1 MEIITEFLAGI
12 VGDAFEKCG
21 YDRSMGRVTMSDR
34 LDLCQF
40 QCNGAFEGAKR
51 YKKAPFMIAD
61 EVVAAMDKSLFS
73 KAEAVRPG
81 FINLTLSDSEL
92 LKFACGA
99 AGEVPA
105 VNAGETIVIDYGGP
119 NVAKP
124 LHIGHLR
131 SAVIG
136 ESIKRILKAC
146 GARVIGDIHLGD
158 WGLQIG
164 LIISEL
170 KHRHPDW
177 RCFAPDFDEN
187 SDTFP
192 DITLED
198 LSEIYP
204 FASKKSKEDD
214 GFKREALKAT
224 ADLQKGQAGY
234 MAVWKKIMAV
244 SVPDLKQ
251 IYDRLN
257 VSFDC
262 WYGESDAEKYVDKLM
277 DTLHEKGLVRES
289 DGALVVDVVKDDDT
303 AEIPPVIVK
312 KSDGSNIYATTDL
325 ATIIQRQRDFSP
337 NKLIYITDSRQSLHF
352 EQVFR
357 CARLAQLIPDDT
369 SLEFL
374 GFGTVNGPDGKPFK
388 TRDGGTMRLEELL
401 NMASAAALE
410 KLNES
415 DRTDDEAN
423 DEQRADKAEKIGIA
437 AIKFGDLINQKS
449 KDYIF
454 DMSKFL
460 SFEGKTGPYIL
471 YTVTRI
477 NSILKRLNVP
487 YESDIKPS
495 EIYSDIERELYLKIA
510 LSSETVVKA
519 AADRAPNVI
528 CENLYQTAALFS
540 RFYHDNRIIDEP
552 NAAKRQNWTA
562 LIITVRKVLMLY
574 LDLLGIEAVDSM

>member
-1 MEIITEFLAGI
+1 M
-12 VGDAFEKCG
+12 
-21 YDRSMGRVTMSDR
+21 
-34 LDLCQF
+34 
-40 QCNGAFEGAKR
+40 
-51 YKKAPFMIAD
+51 
-61 EVVAAMDKSLFS
+61 
-73 KAEAVRPG
+73 
-81 FINLTLSDSEL
+81 
-92 LKFACGA
+92 
-99 AGEVPA
+99 
-105 VNAGETIVIDYGGP
+105 
-119 NVAKP
+119 
-124 LHIGHLR
+124 
-131 SAVIG
+131 
-136 ESIKRILKAC
+136 
-146 GARVIGDIHLGD
+146 
-158 WGLQIG
+158 
-164 LIISEL
+164 
-170 KHRHPDW
+170 
-177 RCFAPDFDEN
+177 
-187 SDTFP
+187 
-192 DITLED
+192 
-198 LSEIYP
+198 
-204 FASKKSKEDD
+204 
-214 GFKREALKAT
+214 
-224 ADLQKGQAGY
+224 
-234 MAVWKKIMAV
+234 
-244 SVPDLKQ
+244 
-251 IYDRLN
+251 
-257 VSFDC
+257 SFDC

-337 NKLIYITDSRQSLHF
+337 DKLIYITDSRQSLHF

-519 AADRAPNVI
+519 AADRAPNII

>member
-1 MEIITEFLAGI
+1 MKTITEILAGI

-21 YDRSMGRVTMSDR
+21 YERSMGRVTMSDR

-51 YKKAPFMIAD
+51 YKKAPFVIAD
-61 EVVAAMDKSLFS
+61 EVAATIDKSIFS
-73 KAEAVRPG
+73 KVESVRPG
-81 FINLTLSDSEL
+81 FINLTLTDSEL
-92 LKFACGA
+92 LKFACDASGN
-99 AGEVPA
+99 VPD
-105 VNAGETIVIDYGGP
+105 VNSGETVVIDYGGP

-136 ESIKRILKAC
+136 ESVKRILKSC
-146 GARVIGDIHLGD
+146 GANALGDIHLGD

-164 LIISEL
+164 LVISEL
-170 KHRHPDW
+170 RCRHADW
-177 RCFAPDFDEN
+177 SCFSSGFNPQT
-187 SDTFP
+187 DTFP

-204 FASKKSKEDD
+204 FASKKSKEDES
-214 GFKREALKAT
+214 FKREALKAT
-224 ADLQKGQAGY
+224 AELQKGKPGY
-234 MAVWKKIMAV
+234 IAVWKKIMDV
-244 SVPDLKQ
+244 SVPDLKK

-257 VSFDC
+257 VSFDY
-262 WYGESDAEKYVDKLM
+262 WYGESDAEKYVGDLM
-277 DTLHEKGLVRES
+277 DILRDKNLVRES
-289 DGALVVDVVKDDDT
+289 DGALVVDIAKEEDT

-325 ATIIQRQRDFSP
+325 ATIIQRQRDFAP
-337 NKLIYITDSRQSLHF
+337 DKILYITDSRQSLHF

-357 CARLAQLIPDDT
+357 CARLAGLVPDST

-401 NMASAAALE
+401 DLAKTAALQ
-410 KLNES
+410 KLDES
-415 DRTDDEAN
+415 ARSDSELDNAGKAET
-423 DEQRADKAEKIGIA
+423 AEKIGIA

-477 NSILKRLNVP
+477 NSILKKLGVE
-487 YESDIKPS
+487 YDADIRPA
-495 EIYSDIERELYLKIA
+495 EIYSDTEREIYLKIA
-510 LSSETVVKA
+510 LSGETVIKA
-519 AADRAPNVI
+519 AEDRAPNVI

-552 NAAKRQNWTA
+552 DENKKGNWTA
-562 LIITVRKVLMLY
+562 LIITVRKALMLY

>member
-1 MEIITEFLAGI
+1 MEIITELLAGI

-21 YDRSMGRVTMSDR
+21 YDRSLGRVTMSDR

-51 YKKAPFMIAD
+51 YRKAPFMIAD
-61 EVVAAMDKSLFS
+61 EVAAVIDGSKFS
-73 KAEAVRPG
+73 KVESVRPG
-81 FINLTLSDSEL
+81 FINLTLKDDEL
-92 LKFACGA
+92 LRFASGA
-99 AGEVPA
+99 AGSVPA
-105 VNAGETIVIDYGGP
+105 SNAGETIVIDYGGP

-136 ESIKRILKAC
+136 ESVKRILSAC

-158 WGLQIG
+158 WGLQMG

-170 KHRHPDW
+170 RHRHPDW
-177 RCFAPDFDEN
+177 RCFAADFDPQ
-187 SDTFP
+187 SDAVP
-192 DITLED
+192 DITLDD

-204 FASKKSKEDD
+204 LASKKSKEDEK
-214 GFKREALKAT
+214 FKREALKAT
-224 ADLQKGQAGY
+224 ADLQSGDAGY
-234 MAVWKKIMAV
+234 MAVWKKIMDI
-244 SVPDLKQ
+244 SVPDLRK
-251 IYDRLN
+251 IYGRLN

-262 WYGESDAEKYVDKLM
+262 WYGESDAEKYVAPLM
-277 DTLHEKGLVRES
+277 ELLGEKNLIRES
-289 DGALVVDVVKDDDT
+289 DGALVVDVAREEDT

-325 ATIIQRQRDFSP
+325 ATIIQRQRDFAP
-337 NKLIYITDSRQSLHF
+337 DKILYITDSRQSLHF

-357 CARLAQLIPDDT
+357 CTRLAGLVPEST
-369 SLEFL
+369 ALEFL

-401 NMASAAALE
+401 DTAASAALE

-415 DRTDDEAN
+415 AHADASSAE
-423 DEQRADKAEKIGIA
+423 ADKADTAEKIGIA
-437 AIKFGDLINQKS
+437 AIKFGDLINQRG

-454 DMSKFL
+454 DMAKFL

-477 NSILKRLNVP
+477 NSILKKLNVP
-487 YESDIKPS
+487 YDADIRPA
-495 EIYSDIERELYLKIA
+495 EIYSDIERELYLKMA
-510 LSSETVVKA
+510 LSGETVARA
-519 AADRAPNVI
+519 AADRAPNII

-552 NAAKRQNWTA
+552 NAAKRRDWTA
-562 LIITVRKVLMLY
+562 LIIAVRRVLMLY